1 MLCGWITCIIF
12 LQGEAGIFD
21 ISTEAKDGFITCTFK
36 REVTSKNDKVFNLD
50 APYYL
55 LLGVGHMHRNGKQ
68 QLHHSQFD
76 NSKKKTLPIFKVKHD
91 PCWNDYYDVEEV
103 KSQRQHGI

>member
-1 MLCGWITCIIF
+1 MWMDYITCIIF
-12 LQGEAGIFD
+12 LQAETGIFD

-55 LLGVGHMHRNGKQ
+55 LLGVGPMDGNGKQ
-68 QLHHSQFD
+68 QLHHS
-76 NSKKKTLPIFKVKHD
+76 
-91 PCWNDYYDVEEV
+91 
-103 KSQRQHGI
+103 